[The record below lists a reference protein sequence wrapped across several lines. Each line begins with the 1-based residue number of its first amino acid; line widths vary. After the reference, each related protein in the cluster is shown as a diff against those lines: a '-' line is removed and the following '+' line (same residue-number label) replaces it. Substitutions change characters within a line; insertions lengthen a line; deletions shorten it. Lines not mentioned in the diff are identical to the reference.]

1 MKYSQVSGENNQNDA
16 ISVASSRRR
25 FRRGGNEELS
35 QPLTVAS
42 EVNDLESLGTDS
54 GDPYFVFRRDLQTK
68 LEQVDESLADYLRI
82 IHETVSRSYFLMIF
96 LYEYSNIPH

>member
-16 ISVASSRRR
+16 VSVASSRRR

-42 EVNDLESLGTDS
+42 SVNTSLDLESLGTDS

-82 IHETVSRSYFLMIF
+82 IHETVSRSYFLLIF
-96 LYEYSNIPH
+96 L

>member
-16 ISVASSRRR
+16 VSVASSRRR

-42 EVNDLESLGTDS
+42 SVNTSLDLESLGTDS

-82 IHETVSRSYFLMIF
+82 IHETVSRRYF
-96 LYEYSNIPH
+96 